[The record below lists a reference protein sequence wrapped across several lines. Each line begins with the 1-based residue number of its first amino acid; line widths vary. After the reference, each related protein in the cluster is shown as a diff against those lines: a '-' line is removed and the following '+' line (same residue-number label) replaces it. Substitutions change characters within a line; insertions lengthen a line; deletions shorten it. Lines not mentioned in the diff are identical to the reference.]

1 MFRLALERS
10 IFENKIKKFVDK
22 MGVISIVGLSVYE
35 CLVDLKINIGNVLHL
50 YLKSVC
56 VCYCV

>member
-22 MGVISIVGLSVYE
+22 MGVISIVGLSV
-35 CLVDLKINIGNVLHL
+35 
-50 YLKSVC
+50 
-56 VCYCV
+56 